1 MSRWIFAGA
10 LVYLL
15 GTSPAAAASWSLG
28 TQLGIAYLSTAANEG
43 TSTAVAFPSN
53 ALTYEPGLRVALGN
67 DRHSRDLMLDTGWF
81 LLDEAGSKLSLFVA
95 MASYQ
100 HVFRTQW
107 DWSPF
112 ANAGAGV
119 YREDAATV
127 THTSGRYG
135 AGIGVRHVVREDH
148 GALRLEARYDHLNEN
163 RESGRPTLAT
173 WGLRFGFDLWL

>member
-1 MSRWIFAGA
+1 MSRWILPTSLAF
-10 LVYLL
+10 LL
-15 GTSPAAAASWSLG
+15 GASPCVAASWSFG
-28 TQLGIAYLSTAANEG
+28 TQLDIAYISSADKKG
-43 TSTAVAFPSN
+43 TSTVVAFPSN

-67 DRHSRDLMLDTGWF
+67 DRHTNDVMLDSGWF
-81 LLDEAGSKLSLFVA
+81 LLDEAGSTLSLFVA
-95 MASYQ
+95 MANVQ
-100 HVFRTQW
+100 HVFRPEW
-107 DWSPF
+107 NWSPF

-135 AGIGVRHVVREDH
+135 AGIGVRHVVHEDH
-148 GALRLEARYDHLNEN
+148 GALRFEARYDHLNEN